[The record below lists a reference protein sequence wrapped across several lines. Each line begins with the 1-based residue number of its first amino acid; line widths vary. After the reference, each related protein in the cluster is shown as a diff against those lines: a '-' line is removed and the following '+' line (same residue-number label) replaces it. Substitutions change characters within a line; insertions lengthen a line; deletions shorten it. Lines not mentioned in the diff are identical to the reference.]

1 MNRAYDSHC
10 HLDYEALR
18 ADLVGAGERARR
30 AGVERVLVPGVD
42 PAQWARAEALQSSQ
56 LELRFAVGLH
66 PQVLHERSATERAL
80 DAMPEWIARLGAVA
94 IGELGWD
101 AIHARE
107 RGVALEDALA
117 EQSRVA
123 GAQLEL
129 ARARGL
135 PVIVHVVGAHALALE
150 QLARHAPLRG
160 VVHSY
165 SGSAE
170 LVARSVALGVSISVG
185 PSVTR
190 SRAKKPLLAARAV
203 PDAHLLVETDAPEQR
218 VEQAEG
224 ASEGGRA
231 AGADRAEGANRPE
244 RREARQADQYPEG
257 KPSRRGEVADV
268 LDVIAAVARARGAS
282 TGTVSKLTFD
292 NAARLFT

>member
-1 MNRAYDSHC
+1 MSRAYDSHC

-18 ADLVGAGERARR
+18 ADLAGAGERARR

-66 PQVLHERSATERAL
+66 PQVLHELSSSERERAL

-107 RGVALEDALA
+107 RGVGLEDALA

-170 LVARSVALGVSISVG
+170 LVARYVALGLSISFG
-185 PSVTR
+185 PSVTW
-190 SRAKKPLLAARAV
+190 SRAKKPLLAAR
-203 PDAHLLVETDAPEQR
+203 
-218 VEQAEG
+218 
-224 ASEGGRA
+224 
-231 AGADRAEGANRPE
+231 
-244 RREARQADQYPEG
+244 
-257 KPSRRGEVADV
+257 DV
-268 LDVIAAVARARGAS
+268 
-282 TGTVSKLTFD
+282 
-292 NAARLFT
+292 